1 MPQSIEYS
9 RVVSLFLNRIKGWI
23 TALVT
28 QHSINSLLCPYL
40 KSKSVL
46 IYCRPLGCPAAD
58 QVVRAC
64 CGGVKDSWEG
74 PITRERWDFP
84 SPFSDKK
91 ASFF

>member
-9 RVVSLFLNRIKGWI
+9 QVVSLFLNRIKGWI

-46 IYCRPLGCPAAD
+46 IYCHPLGCPAAD

-64 CGGVKDSWEG
+64 CGGGKRHMGGAHHSG
-74 PITRERWDFP
+74 KMGF
-84 SPFSDKK
+84 PFS
-91 ASFF
+91 FL